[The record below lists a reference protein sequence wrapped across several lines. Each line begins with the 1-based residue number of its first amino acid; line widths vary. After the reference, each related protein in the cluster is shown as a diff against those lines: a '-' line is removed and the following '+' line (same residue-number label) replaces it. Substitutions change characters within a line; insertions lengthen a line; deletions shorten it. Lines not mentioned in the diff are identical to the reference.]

1 MQISRHT
8 LNPRKKKV
16 SQTSWEVTEKIE
28 LMQFLMQQL
37 PNQSRN
43 NIKSLLA
50 HQQIQVD
57 DKIVTQ
63 YNYPLEIGQQISVL
77 WNKVRGE
84 NQPQQLEILFEDDH
98 LIVVVKEAGLLS
110 MATSKER
117 VQTAYSILSD
127 YVKKKDSKNRIFI
140 VHRLDRDTSGVM
152 LFAKSEKVKKI
163 LQEDW
168 KEAVEER
175 SYIAL
180 TEGAVSKP
188 EGTITSWLKE
198 SKSLIMYSSLTPN
211 GGQKAITH
219 YKVLKKNKN
228 YSMLEVNLETGRKN
242 QIRVHMQDMGHPII
256 GDKKYG
262 STKNPLRRLGLHA
275 RVLAFQHPLT
285 GEELRFETE
294 IPKEFLSLFH

>member
-8 LNPRKKKV
+8 FNPRKKKV

-50 HQQIQVD
+50 HHQIQVD

-63 YNYPLEIGQQISVL
+63 YDYPLEIGQQISVL

-285 GEELRFETE
+285 GEDLRFETE